1 METGIYYGT
10 TYFSGEPICFD
21 RRNAIYP
28 NGMVFG
34 QAGCGKTYAV
44 KQEINQVIRKTTD
57 PIIIIDEGGEYGDL
71 ATEVNP
77 FYKVSKYHINP
88 LDVYIG
94 DDACKNSIPY
104 GAALAMFEEI
114 IGRPLDTYE
123 CAAVERACNTVFEPF
138 IKRLKTE
145 GNRCDYADNPT
156 LKDVADVLIALPK
169 PSELRL
175 MVALKETIKRESD
188 NDNKELSSRVNDCIE
203 KTFCYSAVGGITEE
217 IYKVYLYIDRYFS
230 YKTNMPDDRVIQLA
244 WWYVPYKMTK
254 AAYAACLHYAWNR
267 LVQHR
272 DAMSSAK
279 EYKHLWIYLENADAA
294 FCSVTKGLTNS
305 VMNLYRR
312 SRPYGGVVTLIARDY
327 TDILNSDEGRACIVN
342 TEFIRFLRMNPT
354 DRENIQKMYRL
365 SDDMMEHICD
375 VSYRHGLLSINS
387 NWIPF
392 QLI

>member
-203 KTFCYSAVGGITEE
+203 KTFCYSAVGGILKKFT
-217 IYKVYLYIDRYFS
+217 RY
-230 YKTNMPDDRVIQLA
+230 TC
-244 WWYVPYKMTK
+244 T
-254 AAYAACLHYAWNR
+254 
-267 LVQHR
+267 
-272 DAMSSAK
+272 
-279 EYKHLWIYLENADAA
+279 
-294 FCSVTKGLTNS
+294 
-305 VMNLYRR
+305 
-312 SRPYGGVVTLIARDY
+312 
-327 TDILNSDEGRACIVN
+327 
-342 TEFIRFLRMNPT
+342 
-354 DRENIQKMYRL
+354 
-365 SDDMMEHICD
+365 
-375 VSYRHGLLSINS
+375 
-387 NWIPF
+387 
-392 QLI
+392 